1 MKVILFRILLAVD
14 ALAAAIVV
22 YFFFVGPADGSVSS
36 FNGGLWFAI
45 LAALAAIIGGGWSLN
60 AGGKRGPAIALL
72 LVLAIPAVLFGL
84 FMLIII
90 IANPR
95 WN

>member
-1 MKVILFRILLAVD
+1 MTLVRVLLGVD
-14 ALAAAIVV
+14 ALVAAVIV
-22 YFFFVGPADGSVSS
+22 YFFFVGLADGSVSS
-36 FNGGLWFAI
+36 FNGGLWFSI
-45 LAALAAIIGGGWSLN
+45 LVALAAIIGGGWKLDASGN
-60 AGGKRGPAIALL
+60 RRAAIVLL

-84 FMLIII
+84 FMGIII

>member
-1 MKVILFRILLAVD
+1 MLLFRILLAVD
-14 ALAAAIVV
+14 ALAAAVIV
-22 YFFFVGPADGSVSS
+22 YFFFVGLADGSVSS

-45 LAALAAIIGGGWSLN
+45 LAALAVIIGGGWLLN
-60 AGGKRGPAIALL
+60 ASGKRGPAIALL

-84 FMLIII
+84 FMLIIV